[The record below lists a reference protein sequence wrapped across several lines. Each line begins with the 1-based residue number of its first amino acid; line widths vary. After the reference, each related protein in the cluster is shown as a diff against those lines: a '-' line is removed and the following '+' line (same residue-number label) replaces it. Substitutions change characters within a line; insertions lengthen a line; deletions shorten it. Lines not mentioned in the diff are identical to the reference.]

1 MGLDFIELFFQML
14 GRGVC
19 NVTRLFPGNHFQLS
33 EEAHEVI
40 GFIFV
45 ILLFI
50 STLAITGASD
60 A

>member
-1 MGLDFIELFFQML
+1 MWLDFIELIFQML

-19 NVTRLFPGNHFQLS
+19 NVARLFLGDNFQPS
-33 EEAHEVI
+33 EEVHEVI

-50 STLAITGASD
+50 FTLAITGASD